1 MNLSIN
7 LLQERLTAPISAAV
21 TGKIDVREFA
31 PVSGKALAEWHLV
44 YLKSSRHTP
53 CAVRILSDF
62 QGYGTW
68 KVPATF

>member
-7 LLQERLTAPISAAV
+7 LLQERRTAPISAAV
-21 TGKIDVREFA
+21 TGKIDVREYA
-31 PVSGKALAEWHLV
+31 PVSGQALAEWHLV

>member
-1 MNLSIN
+1 MQFDYRAFTLNK
-7 LLQERLTAPISAAV
+7 PAA
-21 TGKIDVREFA
+21 
-31 PVSGKALAEWHLV
+31 SAEWHLV
-44 YLKSSRHTP
+44 YLKTSRHTP